1 MVSCRFFLLFSFY
14 KVNNIG
20 AYLLCIFKDSNSYL
34 PKTWSGYQR
43 TTLSFPRHHS
53 NNLYR
58 EYLAGKRSKRMK
70 DSILA
75 ANSLK
80 FIAKIYGFLYC
91 TILKERH
98 ISNVGKMAEH
108 FALLISP
115 ISIGIESIIKTFINS
130 ENLLLKVSLIFS
142 IKGKIFL
149 LLFIMNT
156 SFQFYN
162 PNQFQKYILTIVTQ
176 SFSIYI

>member
-1 MVSCRFFLLFSFY
+1 
-14 KVNNIG
+14 
-20 AYLLCIFKDSNSYL
+20 
-34 PKTWSGYQR
+34 
-43 TTLSFPRHHS
+43 
-53 NNLYR
+53 
-58 EYLAGKRSKRMK
+58 
-70 DSILA
+70 
-75 ANSLK
+75 
-80 FIAKIYGFLYC
+80 
-91 TILKERH
+91 
-98 ISNVGKMAEH
+98 MAEH

-176 SFSIYI
+176 SFSIYNLRVISYKLNKALKPGKDLDKIY